1 MLFVTLMNLYV
12 RYFDQETVA
21 SSVDE
26 VIEFLSSIPEIMITP
41 ALVADIKDYAAS
53 DMPYPKRYKVR
64 PRIYFILIKTVAQ
77 TLTEFKMNKK
87 AAPVNEVTEA
97 QARKETKLNQL
108 NSIQPGWYEGA
119 IVFKRVIPIPGTSKF
134 QYQDTRFSA
143 YVKADSAQHCY
154 ERIVDHLKNR
164 QDVDLRSQ
172 FPSSK
177 GNSYT
182 YRFIG
187 DSLPENVAVPQPS
200 PVADSPIFDG
210 EFYEG

>member
-1 MLFVTLMNLYV
+1 M
-12 RYFDQETVA
+12 
-21 SSVDE
+21 
-26 VIEFLSSIPEIMITP
+26 
-41 ALVADIKDYAAS
+41 
-53 DMPYPKRYKVR
+53 
-64 PRIYFILIKTVAQ
+64 
-77 TLTEFKMNKK
+77 
-87 AAPVNEVTEA
+87 
-97 QARKETKLNQL
+97 
-108 NSIQPGWYEGA
+108 
-119 IVFKRVIPIPGTSKF
+119 FKRVIPIPGTSKF

-187 DSLPENVAVPQPS
+187 DALPENVVAPEPA

>member
-1 MLFVTLMNLYV
+1 MNLYV

-77 TLTEFKMNKK
+77 TLAEFKMNKK

-154 ERIVDHLKNR
+154 ERIVDHLKTVRMSTSAVSSRRRKETVIPTVLSVIVCRKCGSSSAVSGRRLSN
-164 QDVDLRSQ
+164 LRR
-172 FPSSK
+172 
-177 GNSYT
+177 GVLRRIIYW
-182 YRFIG
+182 
-187 DSLPENVAVPQPS
+187 
-200 PVADSPIFDG
+200 
-210 EFYEG
+210 